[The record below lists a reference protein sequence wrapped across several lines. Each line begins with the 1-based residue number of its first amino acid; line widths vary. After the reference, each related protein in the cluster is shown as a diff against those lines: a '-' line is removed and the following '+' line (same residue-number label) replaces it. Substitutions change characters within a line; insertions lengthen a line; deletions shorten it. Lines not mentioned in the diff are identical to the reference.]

1 MQPSVDSAARKRLR
15 HKMAGLKSQV
25 SPSSFQAIFAAFTRA
40 AEDFAMTQSDI
51 LNRKFAYRY
60 LTYLQDF
67 AHGGEE
73 VKPSFSR
80 PACRLICVELER
92 LFMACFF
99 SDSLFF
105 PAVAGIDPPFSKKI
119 LA

>member
-1 MQPSVDSAARKRLR
+1 MQPLIYSSARKRLR
-15 HKMAGLKSQV
+15 SRMAGLKSQV
-25 SPSSFQAIFAAFTRA
+25 SPSSFQAFFAAFTRA
-40 AEDFAMTQSDI
+40 AEDFAMTQTDI

-67 AHGGEE
+67 AHGGDAA
-73 VKPSFSR
+73 KPSFSR

-99 SDSLFF
+99 SS
-105 PAVAGIDPPFSKKI
+105 VGGIDPPFSKKFF
-119 LA
+119 A

>member
-1 MQPSVDSAARKRLR
+1 MNTVIDSSARKRLR
-15 HKMAGLKSQV
+15 LKIESLKSEL
-25 SPSSFQAIFAAFTRA
+25 SPSMFQTSFATFSRA
-40 AEDFAMTQSDI
+40 AEEFAMTQTDV

-67 AHGGEE
+67 AHGGDA

-99 SDSLFF
+99 PTVGRIDQHL
-105 PAVAGIDPPFSKKI
+105 PKKLVA
-119 LA
+119 